1 MLTIVSHR
9 VIKFYE
15 ENQHLDI
22 NAMNEVFIDVM
33 ENLSK
38 NVTNQLDSSQN
49 SSMIK
54 CLTEKFNTFT
64 EVIETKYNEQSKT
77 IEEIQSNISEM
88 SKELYNTISIMIRQQ
103 LDTIQNSLRETIKS
117 NNGDSEKNILQ
128 FFSQQNENFIK
139 RVEGMINQTDM
150 RTNLSSEIG
159 RVNDYI
165 REETSRIIKTFESND
180 SGQLIVKI
188 NELVS
193 NKYSELDTSIKSR
206 LETYLSTEN
215 NSYAQLLSKLD
226 PLSSTANIV
235 SDYFLKQSGSNTKGK
250 VGEAQFEIVLSEGFP
265 TASITNTAGQT
276 ACGDFI
282 IERENKTK
290 VLIDTKDYN
299 TVVPVKEV
307 EKIIRDIESNKCN
320 GILVSQY
327 TGIAQ
332 KKHFEINIH
341 NNNIIIFIHNCN
353 YNKDTMITAVNIIDH
368 LEPII
373 TNTESQS
380 ETIPADM
387 LLEFNHEYRSL
398 VSQKNNYMNM
408 IKKQRKEAD
417 VEFNKIDL
425 PKLTEFLNSKF
436 ANTGK
441 TGFKCEICGWV
452 GKNKMSLAA
461 HQRKCKKVNN

>member
-1 MLTIVSHR
+1 MITIVSQT
-9 VIKFYE
+9 VINFYK
-15 ENQHLDI
+15 ENPHLDI

-33 ENLSK
+33 KNLSK

-54 CLTEKFNTFT
+54 SLTQQFNTFT
-64 EVIETKYNEQSKT
+64 KVIETKYNNQSKT
-77 IEEIQSNISEM
+77 IQEIQTKISEM
-88 SKELYNTISIMIRQQ
+88 SRELYNTISIMIRQQ

-128 FFSQQNENFIK
+128 FFSHQNDNFIK
-139 RVEGMINQTDM
+139 RMEGMINQTDL
-150 RTNLSSEIG
+150 RANLSSEIG
-159 RVNDYI
+159 RVNDHI
-165 REETSRIIKTFESND
+165 REETSRIIKTFETNNY
-180 SGQLIVKI
+180 GQLVLKI
-188 NELVS
+188 NELVT

-215 NSYAQLLSKLD
+215 NSYAQLLTKLD
-226 PLSSTANIV
+226 PLSTSANIV
-235 SDYFLKQSGSNTKGK
+235 SEYFLKQSGSNTKGK
-250 VGEAQFEIVLSEGFP
+250 VGEAQFEIVLSEAFP

-282 IERENKTK
+282 IERDDKTK
-290 VLIDTKDYN
+290 ILIDTKDYN
-299 TVVPVKEV
+299 TVVPIKEV
-307 EKIIRDIESNKCN
+307 EKLIRDVEANKCN
-320 GILVSQY
+320 GILASQY

-332 KKHFEINIH
+332 KEHFEINIH
-341 NNNIIIFIHNCN
+341 NNNIIVFIHNCN
-353 YNKDTMITAVNIIDH
+353 YNKDTIITAVNIIEH

-373 TNTESQS
+373 TNSESKS
-380 ETIPADM
+380 ETIPSEII
-387 LLEFNHEYRSL
+387 LEFNHEYQRL

-408 IKKQRKEAD
+408 IKKQRKESDA
-417 VEFNKIDL
+417 EFNKIDL

-441 TGFKCEICGWV
+441 TGFKCEICGWI

-461 HQRKCKKVNN
+461 HQRKCKKVN

>member
-1 MLTIVSHR
+1 MITIVSQK

-15 ENQHLDI
+15 ENPHLDI
-22 NAMNEVFIDVM
+22 NAMNEIFVDVM
-33 ENLSK
+33 KNLTK
-38 NVTNQLDSSQN
+38 NVSNELDSSQN
-49 SSMIK
+49 SNMIK
-54 CLTEKFNTFT
+54 SLTDRFNTFAQT
-64 EVIETKYNEQSKT
+64 LETKYTEQSKT
-77 IEEIQSNISEM
+77 IEDIQTKLTDI
-88 SKELYNTISIMIRQQ
+88 SKELYNTISVMIRQQ

-139 RVEGMINQTDM
+139 RMEGIVNQTDL
-150 RTNLSSEIG
+150 RANLSSEIG
-159 RVNDYI
+159 RVNEYI
-165 REETSRIIKTFESND
+165 REETTKIIKSFETND
-180 SGQLIVKI
+180 SEQIVLRVK
-188 NELVS
+188 ELVS

-215 NSYAQLLSKLD
+215 NSYTQLLSKLD
-226 PLSSTANIV
+226 PLSASAEVV
-235 SDYFLKQSGSNTKGK
+235 SEYFLKQSGSNTKGK
-250 VGEAQFEIVLSEGFP
+250 VGEAQFEIVLSEAFP

-282 IERENKTK
+282 IERESKSN

-307 EKIIRDIESNKCN
+307 EKLIRDIESNKCN

-332 KKHFEINIH
+332 KEHFEINIH

-353 YNKDTMITAVNIIDH
+353 YKKETIITAVNIIDH

-373 TNTESQS
+373 TNTETQS
-380 ETIPADM
+380 ETIPSDM
-387 LLEFNHEYRSL
+387 LLEFNHEYQSL
-398 VSQKNNYMNM
+398 VSQKNNFMNM

-417 VEFNKIDL
+417 AEFNKIDL

-441 TGFKCEICGWV
+441 TAFKCEICGWV

>member
-1 MLTIVSHR
+1 MITIVSQK

-15 ENQHLDI
+15 ENPHLDI
-22 NAMNEVFIDVM
+22 NAMNEIFVDVM
-33 ENLSK
+33 KNLTT
-38 NVTNQLDSSQN
+38 NVSNKLDSSQN
-49 SSMIK
+49 ANMIK
-54 CLTEKFNTFT
+54 SLSDKFNMFT
-64 EVIETKYNEQSKT
+64 TTLEAKYTEQSKT
-77 IEEIQSNISEM
+77 IEDIQTKLTEI
-88 SKELYNTISIMIRQQ
+88 SKELYNTISVMIRQQ

-139 RVEGMINQTDM
+139 RMEGIVNQTDL
-150 RTNLSSEIG
+150 RANLSSEIG

-165 REETSRIIKTFESND
+165 REETTKIIKTFETND
-180 SGQLIVKI
+180 SEQIVLKVKD
-188 NELVS
+188 LVS

-215 NSYAQLLSKLD
+215 NSYTQLLSKLD
-226 PLSSTANIV
+226 PLSASAEVV
-235 SDYFLKQSGSNTKGK
+235 SEYFLKQSGSNTKGK
-250 VGEAQFEIVLSEGFP
+250 VGEAQFEIVLSEAFP

-282 IERENKTK
+282 IERESKSNI
-290 VLIDTKDYN
+290 LIDTKDYN

-307 EKIIRDIESNKCN
+307 EKLIRDIESNKCN

-332 KKHFEINIH
+332 KDHFEINIH
-341 NNNIIIFIHNCN
+341 NKKVIIFIHNCN
-353 YNKDTMITAVNIIDH
+353 YNKDYIITAVNIIDY
-368 LEPII
+368 LEKNIKSE
-373 TNTESQS
+373 ESQN
-380 ETIPADM
+380 ETIPSDIIE
-387 LLEFNHEYRSL
+387 EFNREYQML
-398 VSQKNNYMNM
+398 VSQKSNFMNM
-408 IKKQRKEAD
+408 LKKQRKEAD
-417 VEFNKIDL
+417 AEFNKIDL
-425 PKLTEFLNSKF
+425 PILTSFLKTRF

-441 TGFKCEICGWV
+441 AAFKCEICGWV